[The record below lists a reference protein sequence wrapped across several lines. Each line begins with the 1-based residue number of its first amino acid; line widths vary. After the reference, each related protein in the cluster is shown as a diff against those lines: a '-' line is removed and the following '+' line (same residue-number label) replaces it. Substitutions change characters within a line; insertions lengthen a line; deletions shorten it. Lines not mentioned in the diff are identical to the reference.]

1 MSRFRAR
8 QKKIIELF
16 DEKTGCV
23 IRTILFHSPKE
34 FDEFIKS
41 FKEMKYPGYGWR
53 YIDKGRKKG
62 KDNLI
67 DHYHNDL

>member
-1 MSRFRAR
+1 MTRFRAK

-16 DEKTGCV
+16 DEQTGNV

-34 FDEFIKS
+34 FNEFIKS

-53 YIDKGRKKG
+53 YIDKRRKKG
-62 KDNLI
+62 ENNLV
-67 DHYHNDL
+67 DHYHKT